1 MKHRPEGTLRI
12 IGGQW
17 RRRIVEFDPRLGIR
31 PTPDRVRE
39 TVFNWLAPWIEG
51 ARVLDLYAGA
61 GALGLEAL
69 SRGAAEAVFVDR
81 NAAVVKSLKA
91 TLALLGAEASV
102 FQRDA
107 ESHLQQDAGRYDI
120 IFVDPPYA
128 SEQLQQVLPVCVQH
142 GKPGLRVYLE
152 WGSREAPE
160 LPDGWDWHRQARA
173 GQVSYGLI
181 QAQS

>member
-1 MKHRPEGTLRI
+1 MKPRAEGTLRI

-51 ARVLDLYAGA
+51 AQVLDLYAGA

-69 SRGAAEAVFVDR
+69 SRGAADAVFVDR
-81 NAAVVKSLKA
+81 NAAVVKTLKA
-91 TLALLGAEASV
+91 TLAHLGGEASV
-102 FQRDA
+102 YQREA
-107 ESHLQQDAGRYDI
+107 IAHLHQEHRHYDV

-128 SEQLQQVLPVCVQH
+128 SEQLAQVLPLCVQR
-142 GKPGLRVYLE
+142 GKPGLRIYLE
-152 WGSREAPE
+152 WGSVEAPA
-160 LPDGWDWHRQARA
+160 LPEGWVWHRQDRA

-181 QAQS
+181 NAKP

>member
-1 MKHRPEGTLRI
+1 MKQRPEGTLRI

-91 TLALLGAEASV
+91 TLAMLGAEASV

-107 ESHLQQDAGRYDI
+107 ESHLQQDTGRYDI

-128 SEQLQQVLPVCVQH
+128 SEQLQQVLPACVEH

-152 WGSREAPE
+152 WGSREAPD
-160 LPDGWDWHRQARA
+160 LPDGWGWHRQARA

-181 QAQS
+181 FAQS